1 MKSGVIPVVGFGHK
15 VAEGVPED
23 VIADHA
29 RAELPSMIIMGTRG
43 MEKKEAEMI
52 GSVTAE
58 VLDEGRFMVL
68 TVPEPLGVEQS
79 LKPANILFFSNLDQ
93 DDILAMDALYR
104 LFGDCKA
111 KVTIIHTP
119 KRSRFSDSSA
129 GKALQRLG
137 EYCRENFS
145 QYCFVT
151 VPVSRSDGDKE
162 FAALQQNH
170 NFDLV
175 VVPNRRRN
183 AFSRLFNPGLAHK
196 LLFRTDI
203 PMLVIPV

>member
-1 MKSGVIPVVGFGHK
+1 
-15 VAEGVPED
+15 
-23 VIADHA
+23 
-29 RAELPSMIIMGTRG
+29 

>member
-1 MKSGVIPVVGFGHK
+1 
-15 VAEGVPED
+15 
-23 VIADHA
+23 
-29 RAELPSMIIMGTRG
+29 
-43 MEKKEAEMI
+43 
-52 GSVTAE
+52 
-58 VLDEGRFMVL
+58 
-68 TVPEPLGVEQS
+68 
-79 LKPANILFFSNLDQ
+79 
-93 DDILAMDALYR
+93 
-104 LFGDCKA
+104 
-111 KVTIIHTP
+111 
-119 KRSRFSDSSA
+119 
-129 GKALQRLG
+129 
-137 EYCRENFS
+137 
-145 QYCFVT
+145 